1 MAMRSSTAE
10 RVQALVR
17 RLDGTPLCDE
27 CIADRLD
34 LSSAAQAGAATQA
47 AGGVRGF
54 ELLKASCGLCGQPRH
69 VIRYKG

>member
-1 MAMRSSTAE
+1 MAMRTTTAE
-10 RVQALVR
+10 RVEALVR
-17 RLDGTPLCDE
+17 RMDGTPLCDE

-34 LSSAAQAGAATQA
+34 LSSIAQAGAAMQA

-54 ELLKASCGLCGQPRH
+54 ELLRASCGLCVEPRH